1 MENINVS
8 FTFLQNSQHLVW
20 LKKKYLGMDL
30 SDLLQIDSWP
40 ETGKAES
47 PVARG

>member
-1 MENINVS
+1 MSASPFAKQSAFGLAE
-8 FTFLQNSQHLVW
+8 
-20 LKKKYLGMDL
+20 KKYFGMDL

-47 PVARG
+47 PVAWG